1 MKGNRFLVANEWTP
15 VANFWLGVAG
25 MFGSPL
31 ERFGEST
38 GRVEL

>member
-1 MKGNRFLVANEWTP
+1 VTP

-25 MFGSPL
+25 MFGSPP
-31 ERFGEST
+31 EHFGEST